1 MIGKHYLA
9 CAFISVA
16 MVAGCSND
24 QSQGDVIATVGDE
37 AITETQFDAYLKFK
51 NVPADNSARRDKELE
66 NYLQREALAAAIAQ
80 QEQMDEALIEGGGK
94 CGNFVNRLY
103 SVAISTHTSLSR

>member
-37 AITETQFDAYLKFK
+37 AITDTQFDAYLKFK
-51 NVPADNSARRDKELE
+51 NVPARTPVVRRVVSLP
-66 NYLQREALAAAIAQ
+66 ALAAAPGAVRPPTPPK
-80 QEQMDEALIEGGGK
+80 ATSANGGAEEL
-94 CGNFVNRLY
+94 C
-103 SVAISTHTSLSR
+103 